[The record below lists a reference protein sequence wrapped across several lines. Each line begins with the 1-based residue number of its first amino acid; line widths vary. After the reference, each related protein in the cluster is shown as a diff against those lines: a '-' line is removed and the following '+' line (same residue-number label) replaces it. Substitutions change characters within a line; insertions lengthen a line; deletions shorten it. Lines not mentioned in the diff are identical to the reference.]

1 MPAVE
6 ATLLSALDVARQ
18 TSVQQAQNGVCYA
31 TYGELSPAA
40 ADVQRIIEAVP
51 KVMAQALSRKA
62 YFFVPLTLPENEADA
77 PMISSAVTEE
87 LSERAVCHRNVASA
101 GSEMVFIST
110 GIMADRFALAFEMFI
125 NVGHGFVDNAGVSP
139 EFAEVAWKHAEQ
151 DVRGETSHD
160 AHESR
165 KRARQGTGHNAKI
178 DEKARGEFLEAAFAD
193 AIAVYL
199 LSLTLDVDYYELRER
214 EYPLLAPR
222 QLGERLRKVA
232 DLFPPNPGYEF
243 AIRYRRRG

>member
-1 MPAVE
+1 MTAAE

-18 TSVQQAQNGVCYA
+18 TPVQQAQNGICYA
-31 TYGELSPAA
+31 TYGELPAA
-40 ADVQRIIEAVP
+40 AHDIQRIVEAVP
-51 KVMAQALSRKA
+51 KVMVEALSRKA
-62 YFFVPLTLPENEADA
+62 YFFVPLTLPEGENDT

-110 GIMADRFALAFEMFI
+110 GIMADRFALAFELFI

-151 DVRGETSHD
+151 DARGETSQD
-160 AHESR
+160 AHDCR
-165 KRARQGTGHNAKI
+165 KRARQGVGHNAKI

-193 AIAVYL
+193 SIAVYL
-199 LSLTLDVDYYELRER
+199 LSLTLDVDYFELRER

-243 AIRYRRRG
+243 AIKYRRRG

>member
-1 MPAVE
+1 MSTAE
-6 ATLLSALDVARQ
+6 ATMLSALEVAQQ
-18 TSVQQAQNGVCYA
+18 TAVQQAQNGVCYA
-31 TYGELSPAA
+31 VYGDVSSAA
-40 ADVQRIIEAVP
+40 GDVLNIVEAVP

-62 YFFVPLTLPENEADA
+62 YFFVPLALPDGDRDT
-77 PMISSAVTEE
+77 PLISSVITEE
-87 LSERAVCHRNVASA
+87 LSERAVCHRNVTSGA
-101 GSEMVFIST
+101 SEMVFIST
-110 GIMADRFALAFEMFI
+110 GIMADRFALAFEFFI

-139 EFAEVAWKHAEQ
+139 AFTELAWKHAEQ
-151 DVRGETSHD
+151 DVRGETSQD

-178 DEKARGEFLEAAFAD
+178 DEKARGEFFEAAFAD

-222 QLGERLRKVA
+222 PLGERLRKVA
-232 DLFPPNPGYEF
+232 ELFPPNPGYEF
-243 AIRYRRRG
+243 AVKYRRRG